1 MSVGRSALGVL
12 STNLLNLVLSIGNS
26 IFLTRTLGV
35 VGKGEFAV
43 FTASFGL
50 LSLLLGLGLDVSLRY
65 FVAQERV
72 EREKILTSL
81 ILFVL
86 ITGGLVFAVA
96 RLNGLFFTNELFLP
110 LGKQRL
116 TFELTLAGV
125 VVANLFHSNVSSV
138 FAGCR
143 SFKVINIASIGFAV
157 VSLATWFGLF
167 AAKEAGIF
175 PVGSDQVFIA
185 YLVLVLANAVVLGV
199 LAFVILGVRPSRSLM
214 DRHLL
219 WEMVHY
225 GSKAFASQV
234 AQFLNY
240 RIDIWIVQIFLGAAS
255 LGLYSLA
262 GNLAMMLW
270 ILPRSLSSVLMP
282 ATAAKDPGASMEDA
296 ARMARLAFVVTLVVG
311 IPAVV
316 ASGIWIRI
324 LYGAE
329 FGSSAPAFCLLMI
342 GCVPFSICVVLA
354 ASLAGV
360 NRVGA
365 NLAASGVGLVVTIVL
380 DVLLI
385 PRYGIGG
392 AAVASSASYLVTTIM
407 VVVSFSRYSKL
418 SIWRGVVPQRGDLTY
433 VIHGLKSLLR

>member
-43 FTASFGL
+43 FTASFGI

-143 SFKVINIASIGFAV
+143 SFKAINIASIGFAM
-157 VSLATWFGLF
+157 VSLATYFGLF
-167 AAKEAGIF
+167 TAKEAGIF
-175 PVGSDQVFIA
+175 HIGSDEVFIA
-185 YLVLVLANAVVLGV
+185 YLLLVLANAAVLGGI
-199 LAFVILGVRPSRSLM
+199 AFVTLGVRPSRSLM

-219 WEMVHY
+219 WEMVRY

-255 LGLYSLA
+255 HSKKMPETPSLFR
-262 GNLAMMLW
+262 
-270 ILPRSLSSVLMP
+270 LP
-282 ATAAKDPGASMEDA
+282 G
-296 ARMARLAFVVTLVVG
+296 
-311 IPAVV
+311 
-316 ASGIWIRI
+316 
-324 LYGAE
+324 
-329 FGSSAPAFCLLMI
+329 
-342 GCVPFSICVVLA
+342 VPE
-354 ASLAGV
+354 
-360 NRVGA
+360 
-365 NLAASGVGLVVTIVL
+365 
-380 DVLLI
+380 
-385 PRYGIGG
+385 
-392 AAVASSASYLVTTIM
+392 
-407 VVVSFSRYSKL
+407 
-418 SIWRGVVPQRGDLTY
+418 W
-433 VIHGLKSLLR
+433 